1 MEESSATSLSASPG
15 DQDQTKIAVNLLSID
30 EALHKVREP
39 EVADA
44 LRLYFQE
51 HVAIPGEVVLD
62 VVFAFESILFV

>member
-15 DQDQTKIAVNLLSID
+15 DQDQTKIAMNLLFID
-30 EALHKVREP
+30 ETLHEVREP

-44 LRLYFQE
+44 LRLYFLE

-62 VVFAFESILFV
+62 VVFGFESILFV